1 MDIDY
6 SDASRWPHSELTQR
20 IIGAC
25 IEVHS
30 ALGPGLLESAYQTC
44 LALELEHRGLPFER
58 ERSIPVI
65 YRDKQV
71 DSAYRIDLIVDDAVI
86 VEAKSVAQLLPVHE
100 AQLLTYLRVSSKRV
114 GLLVNFNARTVRA
127 GLRRL
132 AL

>member
-44 LALELEHRGLPFER
+44 LALELEHQGLPFER

-65 YRDKQV
+65 YR
-71 DSAYRIDLIVDDAVI
+71 
-86 VEAKSVAQLLPVHE
+86 KS
-100 AQLLTYLRVSSKRV
+100 R
-114 GLLVNFNARTVRA
+114 
-127 GLRRL
+127 
-132 AL
+132 